1 MRFNTTLPTLV
12 LLLAALVFV
21 GCDSD
26 GSDDPG
32 PDPGNGLIDV
42 PATYNFTSTFE
53 GQESESSVDIGGM
66 VVRQLLLQ
74 DLKST
79 IDALAKP
86 GATPIA
92 VAELN
97 EIYDYDDDGR
107 AILSGVPDGLTRGAT
122 TYEEI
127 STGKNLRG
135 RKGADATLLYS
146 AGLVGAADVTVNDV
160 MQAYFQIIADNSND
174 PAKLG
179 TPAVYTTDDGVD
191 LTQMINKILIGAILF
206 DQLSNKYLADILDRD
221 NTEPRDEGKPDTE
234 QEHRFDEA
242 YGYFGAARNY
252 RTYTDDMLA
261 GGVTDFA
268 QDSNGDGV
276 LDYTTEY
283 NFGIARN
290 AGKRD
295 KGGVG
300 VNFTEEIFEAFL
312 RGRTAVVNGNLTEL
326 AAAREDAS
334 QGFEKVIAA
343 TAVHYINDTLTEM
356 EGLTQAE
363 VDGKNDVSLNKFW
376 GEMKGFTYALQFS
389 YRGDGGFT
397 GGALNIISLSDLQQI
412 HALMGNA
419 PVYALPGSAEYDAYV
434 ADLNQAKDIFQAAYG
449 FSQTNMDQW

>member
-1 MRFNTTLPTLV
+1 MRYFTSFPTLV
-12 LLLAALVFV
+12 LLLAALVLV

-26 GSDDPG
+26 SSDDPIVG
-32 PDPGNGLIDV
+32 GDDLIQV
-42 PATYNFTSTFE
+42 PATYNFNSTFE
-53 GQESESSVDIGGM
+53 GQENESSVDIGGM

-79 IDALAKP
+79 IDNLAKA
-86 GATPIA
+86 GATPIT

-146 AGLVGAADVTVNDV
+146 AGLVGATDVTVNDV

-179 TPAVYTTDDGVD
+179 TPAVYTTDEGVD

-221 NTEPRDEGKPDTE
+221 NTDPRDEGKPDTE

-252 RTYTDDMLA
+252 RTYTDDMLS
-261 GGVTDFA
+261 GSVGDFA
-268 QDSNGDGV
+268 QDSNGDGT

-295 KGGVG
+295 KGGTG
-300 VNFTEEIFEAFL
+300 VDFSEEIFEAFL
-312 RGRTAVVNGNLTEL
+312 RGRTAVVNGDLTEL

-334 QGFEKVIAA
+334 EGFEKVIAA

-363 VDGKNDVSLNKFW
+363 VDGKNDVNLNKFW

-397 GGALNIISLSDLQQI
+397 GGALSIINLSDLQQI
-412 HALMGNA
+412 HALMGTV
-419 PVYALPGSAEYDAYV
+419 PVYALPGSAEANAYV
-434 ADLNQAKDIFQAAYG
+434 AQLNQAKDIFQAAYG